1 MSRVKTEIDIEEL
14 RKLMALNCTTEE
26 VAAYFGCNKKTIER
40 RMNDDE
46 EFRDAVDSGRN
57 LGRLS
62 IRRQQIR
69 LIEEKDSVAMAI
81 FLGKQLLGQRDQL
94 DSQRTHDKPIT
105 IQIVSPYEFD
115 EADEATD

>member
-1 MSRVKTEIDIEEL
+1 M
-14 RKLMALNCTTEE
+14 
-26 VAAYFGCNKKTIER
+26 
-40 RMNDDE
+40 
-46 EFRDAVDSGRN
+46 
-57 LGRLS
+57 LG
-62 IRRQQIR
+62 
-69 LIEEKDSVAMAI
+69 I